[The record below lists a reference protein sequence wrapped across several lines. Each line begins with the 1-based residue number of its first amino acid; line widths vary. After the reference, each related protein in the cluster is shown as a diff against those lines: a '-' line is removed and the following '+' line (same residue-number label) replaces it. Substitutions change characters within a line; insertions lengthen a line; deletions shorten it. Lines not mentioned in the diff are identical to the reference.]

1 MQTSTRKF
9 IAIALSAL
17 FVMTAKSAEEKQDQ
31 PKVEV
36 VASGWSVDGQLV
48 LGVKIT
54 AAKSRP
60 LELGKAA
67 KSSDQTVSLFT
78 TKESWL
84 KDVRTGGRI
93 PASRRFPNKPNY
105 GWIKSAETIAPGDSR
120 EFTAAFPAPPLPPVV
135 NGKRQDYQ
143 LELHLPGELPPV
155 TFRVPVPAELSRS
168 P

>member
-1 MQTSTRKF
+1 MQIPFHKSLF
-9 IAIALSAL
+9 IAFFTLLAVTLLA
-17 FVMTAKSAEEKQDQ
+17 AEEGRDT

-36 VASGWSVDGQLV
+36 IGSGWSADHQLV

-54 AAKSRP
+54 APQSKP
-60 LELGKAA
+60 LRLGKDA
-67 KSSDQTVSLFT
+67 SSIDQAVTLFT

-84 KDVRTGGRI
+84 IDIVTGNKI
-93 PASRRFPNKPNY
+93 PASRRFPNQPNF
-105 GWIKSAETIAPGDSR
+105 GWIKSSETIAAGDSR

-143 LELHLPGELPPV
+143 LELHLPGGLPPV
-155 TFRVPVPAELSRS
+155 TFRIPVPAELTTT

>member
-1 MQTSTRKF
+1 MQISLRVF
-9 IAIALSAL
+9 IIVSVWAMQAIAAQ
-17 FVMTAKSAEEKQDQ
+17 SAEEKDES

-36 VASGWSVDGQLV
+36 VGSGWSEDHQLV
-48 LGVKIT
+48 LGVRIT
-54 AAKSRP
+54 AAKSRH
-60 LELGKAA
+60 LELGRAA
-67 KSSDQTVSLFT
+67 KTSEQTVMLFT

-84 KDVRTGGRI
+84 IDIATGSKI
-93 PASRRFPNKPNY
+93 SASRRFPNKPNF

-143 LELHLPGELPPV
+143 LELHLPGGLPPV
-155 TFRVPVPAELSRS
+155 TFRIPVPTEFLNS

>member
-1 MQTSTRKF
+1 MQIPIHRS
-9 IAIALSAL
+9 LSIVILAFL
-17 FVMTAKSAEEKQDQ
+17 AVTLLPAEEVRDI

-36 VASGWSVDGQLV
+36 IGSGWSADHQLV

-54 AAKSRP
+54 APRSKS
-60 LELGKAA
+60 LTLGKDAG
-67 KSSDQTVSLFT
+67 SIDQAVTLFT

-84 KDVRTGGRI
+84 IDIVTGNKI
-93 PASRRFPNKPNY
+93 PASRRFPNQPNF
-105 GWIKSAETIAPGDSR
+105 GWIKSSETIGAGDSR

-143 LELHLPGELPPV
+143 LELHLPGGLPPV
-155 TFRVPVPAELSRS
+155 TFRIPVPAELTTT